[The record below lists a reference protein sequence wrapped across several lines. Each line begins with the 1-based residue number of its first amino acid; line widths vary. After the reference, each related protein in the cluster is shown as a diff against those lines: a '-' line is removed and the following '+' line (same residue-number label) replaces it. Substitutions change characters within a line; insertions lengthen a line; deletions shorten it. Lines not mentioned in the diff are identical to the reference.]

1 MSNDKR
7 SYVSPVPST
16 RGRAARFSRAIMKS
30 DRYCWALLST
40 LLRGNDHVERDNDC
54 VISLH
59 DTLPF
64 IKYGFP
70 LSLCRHRCLS
80 RNSTIHLSFVS
91 CWSSSK

>member
-1 MSNDKR
+1 MSNDER
-7 SYVSPVPST
+7 SYVSPISST
-16 RGRAARFSRAIMKS
+16 GGRAARFSRAIMKS
-30 DRYCWALLST
+30 DRFCWALLSS
-40 LLRGNDHVERDNDC
+40 GNDHVGRYNDC

-64 IKYGFP
+64 IKYGLP

-80 RNSTIHLSFVS
+80 RNLTIHLSFVS